1 MRVVFVFFVLIS
13 SSLSGCFGTE
23 ELFEEKRGIPGGL
36 ALACLQDDG
45 FERMKIHFLFENG
58 YDPVAMDLLK
68 QIDKVCDKP
77 NGIQSLL
84 ERLISKKTTWTAN
97 DVRDARWK
105 HGDDAMGSDTHNWY
119 FLFPRGHTMI
129 RS

>member
-1 MRVVFVFFVLIS
+1 MRVVFVIFVLIS
-13 SSLSGCFGTE
+13 SSLTGCFGTE

-68 QIDKVCDKP
+68 TRLNQVCDKP
-77 NGIQSLL
+77 NGIQIVAR
-84 ERLISKKTTWTAN
+84 EVDFKEDNTWTAN

-105 HGDDAMGSDTHNWY
+105 HGDDAMGSDT
-119 FLFPRGHTMI
+119 LELVFPI
-129 RS
+129 P